1 MCDDSNG
8 PNLRHDPHAIGL
20 GGDMQEDRD
29 HVGMLRYRLRSM
41 VTGDLES
48 PAIFPGPR
56 LLCGYI

>member
-1 MCDDSNG
+1 
-8 PNLRHDPHAIGL
+8 
-20 GGDMQEDRD
+20 MQEDRD